1 MTVDSPWER
10 VRIWKFALLYM
21 ALIFV
26 ISSFEV
32 RVPGIQHIPLQ
43 DKGIHLVEYSVL
55 GWLCAAASSRTWPS
69 ASAWRTAAFALFI
82 SVLWGASDE
91 LHQAFVPGRTS
102 ELPDLLADLV
112 GGAAGV
118 SAQRLLSYRSVI

>member
-1 MTVDSPWER
+1 
-10 VRIWKFALLYM
+10 M

-32 RVPGIQHIPLQ
+32 RVPGIEQIPLQ
-43 DKGIHLVEYSVL
+43 DKGIHLVEYAVL
-55 GWLCAAASSRTWPS
+55 GWLCAAAASRTWPS

-112 GGAAGV
+112 GSTAGV
-118 SAQRLLSYRSVI
+118 SARHLFRTVL